1 MKLFCLV
8 FILFSSTCFASQSE
22 LLKCLG
28 QEEKYIHNQK
38 IGGAFF
44 ELNQSMISFVVMFP
58 SDTEIHAEKLK
69 EVCEEK
75 YSSFHLLRLLITD
88 GHKIFKESGELKP
101 GGDVRRPESLAKHS
115 LSMFLQFLS
124 RYQSGFSKA
133 DCLEQSIPELRS
145 FFRKTR
151 YLETDISKQ
160 KLLKELKGVDLIFD
174 KILSRRVAPGC

>member
-8 FILFSSTCFASQSE
+8 FILFSSTSYASQSE

-28 QEEKYIHNQK
+28 QEEKYIHKQK

-58 SDTEIHAEKLK
+58 DDTKIQAEKLK
-69 EVCEEK
+69 EICEEK
-75 YSSFHLLRLLITD
+75 YSSFHLLRLLIID
-88 GHKIFKESGELKP
+88 GQKIFKQTGEKKP
-101 GGDVRRPESLAKHS
+101 GGDIRSPESLAKNS

-124 RYQSGFSKA
+124 RYQSSFSKA
-133 DCLEQSIPELRS
+133 DCLEQSIPELRD

-151 YLETDISKQ
+151 YLETDISKR
-160 KLLKELKGVDLIFD
+160 KLLKELKGIDLIFD